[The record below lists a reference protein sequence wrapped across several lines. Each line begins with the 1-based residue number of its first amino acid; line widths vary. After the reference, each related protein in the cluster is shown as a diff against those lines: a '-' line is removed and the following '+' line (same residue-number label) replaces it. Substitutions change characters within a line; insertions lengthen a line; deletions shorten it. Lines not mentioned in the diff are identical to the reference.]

1 MIEMRCLRSLNLLLS
16 VVLIA
21 LLPASAALA
30 LELADILA
38 VSRVTPPA
46 RVEFQEE
53 RHSPLFDEALVLSGY
68 LEYLDYGVLHKVI
81 VSPFS
86 DAFMID
92 SGEIRLQRDGETRQ
106 ISLERRDELAT
117 IIGGIEAILSG
128 EASLLESL
136 FDYEILGSITDWS
149 IELKPKSRS
158 VARRVPLLSVSGD
171 GDSVVRILIDLRD
184 GERQIMNILHEAS
197 ER

>member
-1 MIEMRCLRSLNLLLS
+1 MRCLRSLNLLLS

>member
-1 MIEMRCLRSLNLLLS
+1 MRCLRLLYLLLR

-53 RHSPLFDEALVLSGY
+53 RHSPLFDEALLLSGY

-81 VSPFS
+81 ESPFS

-136 FDYEILGSITDWS
+136 FDYEIFGSITDWS